1 MGGGS
6 MQLAAYGKQD
16 VHLTGNPQ
24 MTFFKYVY
32 KRYSNFAIESVE
44 HSLDTANS
52 VDENKTVVTINS
64 HSGDLISK
72 VHLQVEFTAGL
83 EMISG
88 SNGKTDVTKYL
99 SFTNETGW
107 AFVKEASIS
116 IGDQEIDKHY
126 SEWFD
131 IWNELSD
138 NAQKEHLLVN
148 KHNAKKSYYEG
159 IKNQEAAAVDQVKYI
174 EADDKLICYIPL
186 HFWFNR
192 NPGLALPIIALQYHE
207 IKFHFTFRRMT
218 ALFNSNAQA
227 ANNPNIAPKVNLFI
241 DFIYLDKEERRKFA
255 TEKHQYL
262 IEQLQRMGPESLST
276 THNLNFNHPVK
287 ELVWVCRNKK
297 AGTEATDLTTQGSST
312 NGVNNLSSV
321 SENNWAFNDFF
332 NFVCPDRGNLARTE
346 VLGGNKSYEPYE
358 FARLTFNGVDR
369 FTKRRPSYFRV
380 VQPSTHHS
388 RIPTKHIYC
397 YSFALRPED
406 FQPSGTCNFSQIHNA
421 QLLFENISTNG
432 NMELIV
438 FAVNYNQLCIMNGM
452 AGLRYSN

>member
-32 KRYSNFAIESVE
+32 KRYSNFTIESVE
-44 HSLDTANS
+44 HTLDTINN
-52 VDENKTVVTINS
+52 VGETKTTVTISS

-83 EMISG
+83 EMATASK
-88 SNGKTDVTKYL
+88 SDPTKYL

-116 IGDQEIDKHY
+116 IGEQQIDKHY

-138 NAQKEHLLVN
+138 YAQKEHLLVN
-148 KHNAKKSYYEG
+148 KHNGKKSYYEG
-159 IKNQEAAAVDQVKYI
+159 IKNKEAAAVDQVKYI
-174 EADDKLICYIPL
+174 EADDKLICYVPL
-186 HFWFNR
+186 HFWFNK
-192 NPGLALPIIALQYHE
+192 NPGLALPIIALQHHE

-218 ALFNSNAQA
+218 GLFNSNANA
-227 ANNPNIAPKVNLFI
+227 EYNPNKVPNVKLFI
-241 DFIYLDKEERRKFA
+241 DFIYLDKDERTKFA

-262 IEQLQRMGPESLST
+262 IEQLQKIGPEPLSIS
-276 THNLNFNHPVK
+276 HNLNLNHPVK
-287 ELVWVCRNKK
+287 ELIWVCRNNK
-297 AGTEATDLTTQGSST
+297 AGTEATDLTTQGSNT
-312 NGVNNLSSV
+312 NAITNLSSYAE
-321 SENNWAFNDFF
+321 STWSYNDYF
-332 NFVCPDRGNLARTE
+332 NFVCPDRTDPRRTE
-346 VLGGNKSYEPYE
+346 SLGGSKSYEPFEY
-358 FARLTFNGVDR
+358 ARLTFNGVDR
-369 FTKRRPSYFRV
+369 FTKRKPSYFRV

-388 RIPTKHIYC
+388 RIPTKHIYS

-406 FQPSGTCNFSQIHNA
+406 YQPSGTCNFSQIHNS
-421 QLLFENISTNG
+421 QLLFENISTVG
-432 NMELIV
+432 NMDLLV

-452 AGLRYSN
+452 AGLRYST

>member
-44 HSLDTANS
+44 HSLDTMNS
-52 VDENKTVVTINS
+52 VNETKTVVTINS

-83 EMISG
+83 EMANASK
-88 SNGKTDVTKYL
+88 SDPTKYL
-99 SFTNETGW
+99 SFTNGTGW

-116 IGDQEIDKHY
+116 IGDQQIDKHY

-138 NAQKEHLLVN
+138 SEQKEHLLVN

-159 IKNQEAAAVDQVKYI
+159 IKNQEEPAVSQVKYI
-174 EADDKLICYIPL
+174 EADDKLICYVPL

-218 ALFNSNAQA
+218 ALFNSNANA
-227 ANNPNIAPKVNLFI
+227 ENNPNIAPKVNLFI
-241 DFIYLDKEERRKFA
+241 DFIYLDKEERKKFA

-262 IEQLQRMGPESLST
+262 IEQVQRMGPESLST
-276 THNLNFNHPVK
+276 SHNLNFNHPVK
-287 ELVWVCRNKK
+287 ELIWVCRNKK
-297 AGTEATDLTTQGSST
+297 AGTEATDLTTQGSNT
-312 NGVNNLSSV
+312 DGVNNLSSV
-321 SENNWAFNDFF
+321 SESNWAFNDFF
-332 NFVCPDRGNLARTE
+332 NFVCPDRTNVARTE
-346 VLGGNKSYEPYE
+346 VIGGNKSYEPFE
-358 FARLTFNGVDR
+358 FARLTFNGIDR
-369 FTKRRPSYFRV
+369 FTKRRPSYFRIL
-380 VQPSTHHS
+380 QPSTHHS

-406 FQPSGTCNFSQIHNA
+406 YQPSGTCNLSQIHNA
-421 QLLFENISTNG
+421 QLLFENISTSS

>member
-44 HSLDTANS
+44 HNLDTMNS
-52 VDENKTVVTINS
+52 VNETKTVVTINS

-88 SNGKTDVTKYL
+88 SNGKTDPTKYL
-99 SFTNETGW
+99 SFTNGTGW

>member
-1 MGGGS
+1 

-44 HSLDTANS
+44 HSLDTVNS
-52 VDENKTVVTINS
+52 VEETKTVVTINS
-64 HSGDLISK
+64 HSGDLISN

-83 EMISG
+83 EMATASK
-88 SNGKTDVTKYL
+88 SDVTKYL

-159 IKNQEAAAVDQVKYI
+159 IKNQEASASNQVKYI

-218 ALFNSNAQA
+218 ALFNSNANA
-227 ANNPNIAPKVNLFI
+227 ENNPNVAPKVNLFI
-241 DFIYLDKEERRKFA
+241 DFIYLDKEERKKFA

-276 THNLNFNHPVK
+276 THNLNFNHPIK
-287 ELVWVCRNKK
+287 ELFWVCRNKK

-312 NGVNNLSSV
+312 NGVNNLSSYA
-321 SENNWAFNDFF
+321 ENTWSYNDFF
-332 NFVCPDRGNLARTE
+332 NFICPDRSNLARTE
-346 VLGGNKSYEPYE
+346 VIGGNKSYEPFEY
-358 FARLTFNGVDR
+358 ARLTFNGVDR

-421 QLLFENISTNG
+421 QLLFENITTIG

>member
-1 MGGGS
+1 

-44 HSLDTANS
+44 HSLDTVNS
-52 VDENKTVVTINS
+52 VEETKTVVTINS
-64 HSGDLISK
+64 HSGDLISN

-83 EMISG
+83 EMATASK
-88 SNGKTDVTKYL
+88 SDVTKYL

-159 IKNQEAAAVDQVKYI
+159 IKNQEASASNQVKYI

-218 ALFNSNAQA
+218 ALFNSNANA
-227 ANNPNIAPKVNLFI
+227 ENNPNVAPKVNLFI
-241 DFIYLDKEERRKFA
+241 DFIYLDKEERKKFA

-276 THNLNFNHPVK
+276 THNLNFNHPIK
-287 ELVWVCRNKK
+287 ELFWVCRNKK

-312 NGVNNLSSV
+312 NGVNNLSSYA
-321 SENNWAFNDFF
+321 ENTWSYNDFF

-346 VLGGNKSYEPYE
+346 VIGGNKSYEPFEY
-358 FARLTFNGVDR
+358 ARLTFNGVDR

-406 FQPSGTCNFSQIHNA
+406 FQPSGSCNFSQIHNA
-421 QLLFENISTNG
+421 QLLFENITTIG

>member
-1 MGGGS
+1 

-44 HSLDTANS
+44 HSLDTVNS
-52 VDENKTVVTINS
+52 VEETKTVVTINS
-64 HSGDLISK
+64 HSGDLISN

-83 EMISG
+83 EMATASK
-88 SNGKTDVTKYL
+88 SDVTKYL

-159 IKNQEAAAVDQVKYI
+159 IKNQEASASNQVKYI

-218 ALFNSNAQA
+218 ALFNSNANA
-227 ANNPNIAPKVNLFI
+227 ENNPNVAPKVNLFI
-241 DFIYLDKEERRKFA
+241 DFIYLDKEERKKFA

-276 THNLNFNHPVK
+276 THNLNFNHPIK
-287 ELVWVCRNKK
+287 ELFWVCRNKK

-312 NGVNNLSSV
+312 NGVNNLSSYA
-321 SENNWAFNDFF
+321 ENTWSYNDFF
-332 NFVCPDRGNLARTE
+332 NFICPDRSNLARTE
-346 VLGGNKSYEPYE
+346 VIGGNKSYEPFEY
-358 FARLTFNGVDR
+358 ARLTFNGVDR

-406 FQPSGTCNFSQIHNA
+406 FQPSGSCNFSQIHNA
-421 QLLFENISTNG
+421 QLLFENITTIG

>member
-44 HSLDTANS
+44 HTLDTVNS
-52 VDENKTVVTINS
+52 VEETKTVVTINS
-64 HSGDLISK
+64 HSGDLISN

-88 SNGKTDVTKYL
+88 SNGKSDFTKYL

-159 IKNQEAAAVDQVKYI
+159 IKNQEASASNQYKYI

-218 ALFNSNAQA
+218 ALFNSNANA
-227 ANNPNIAPKVNLFI
+227 ENNPNVAPKVNLFI
-241 DFIYLDKEERRKFA
+241 DFIYLDKEERKKFA

-276 THNLNFNHPVK
+276 THNLNFNHPIK
-287 ELVWVCRNKK
+287 ELFWVCRNKK

-312 NGVNNLSSV
+312 NGVNNLSSYA
-321 SENNWAFNDFF
+321 ENTWSYNDFF

-346 VLGGNKSYEPYE
+346 VIGGNKSYEPFEY
-358 FARLTFNGVDR
+358 ARLTFNGVDR

-406 FQPSGTCNFSQIHNA
+406 YQPSGTCNFSQIHNA
-421 QLLFENISTNG
+421 QLLFENITTEG

>member
-1 MGGGS
+1 

-32 KRYSNFAIESVE
+32 KRYTNFAIESVE
-44 HSLDTANS
+44 HTLDTVNNVGES
-52 VDENKTVVTINS
+52 KTVVTINS
-64 HSGDLISK
+64 HSGDLINK
-72 VHLQVEFTAGL
+72 VHLQVDFTAGL

-88 SNGKTDVTKYL
+88 SNGKSDPNKYL
-99 SFTNETGW
+99 TFTNETGW

-138 NAQKEHLLVN
+138 SEQKEHFLVN

-159 IKNQEAAAVDQVKYI
+159 IKNQQANSADQVKYVKTN
-174 EADDKLICYIPL
+174 DKLTCYIPL
-186 HFWFNR
+186 QFWFNR
-192 NPGLALPIIALQYHE
+192 NPGLALPIVALQYHE
-207 IKFHFTFRRMT
+207 IKFHFIFRKMT
-218 ALFNSNAQA
+218 ALFNSNANA
-227 ANNPNIAPKVNLFI
+227 DNNPNIIPKVSLFV
-241 DFIYLDKEERRKFA
+241 DFIYLDVDERKKFA

-262 IEQLQRMGPESLST
+262 IEQLQRVGPESLST
-276 THNLNFNHPVK
+276 THNLNLNHPVK
-287 ELVWVCRNKK
+287 ELIWVCRNKR
-297 AGTEATDLTTQGSST
+297 AGTEASDLTTQGVNT
-312 NGVNNLSSV
+312 NSVSNLSSNTE
-321 SENNWAFNDFF
+321 SNWGFNDFF
-332 NFVCPDRGNLARTE
+332 NFVCPDRSNEARRE
-346 VLGGNKSYEPYE
+346 VLFGNNSFEPFE
-358 FARLTFNGVDR
+358 FVRLTFNGVDR
-369 FTKRRPSYFRV
+369 FTKRKPSYFRV

-406 FQPSGTCNFSQIHNA
+406 YQPSGTCNFSQIHNA
-421 QLLFENISTNG
+421 QLLFENISTAG

>member
-1 MGGGS
+1 

-44 HSLDTANS
+44 HSLDTVNS

>member
-1 MGGGS
+1 

-44 HSLDTANS
+44 HSLDTVNS
-52 VDENKTVVTINS
+52 VEETKTVVTINS
-64 HSGDLISK
+64 HSGDLISN

-83 EMISG
+83 EMATASK
-88 SNGKTDVTKYL
+88 SDVTKYL

-159 IKNQEAAAVDQVKYI
+159 IKNQEASAANQVKYI

-218 ALFNSNAQA
+218 ALFNSNANA
-227 ANNPNIAPKVNLFI
+227 ENNPNVAPKVNLFI
-241 DFIYLDKEERRKFA
+241 DFIYLDKEERKKFA

-276 THNLNFNHPVK
+276 THNLNFNHPIK
-287 ELVWVCRNKK
+287 ELFWVCRNKK

-312 NGVNNLSSV
+312 NGVNNLSSYA
-321 SENNWAFNDFF
+321 ENTWSYNDFF
-332 NFVCPDRGNLARTE
+332 NFICPDRSNLARTE
-346 VLGGNKSYEPYE
+346 VIGGNKSYEPFEY
-358 FARLTFNGVDR
+358 ARLTFNGVDR

-421 QLLFENISTNG
+421 QLLFENITTIG

>member
-1 MGGGS
+1 

>member
-1 MGGGS
+1 

-44 HSLDTANS
+44 HNLDTMNS
-52 VDENKTVVTINS
+52 VNETKTVVTINS

-88 SNGKTDVTKYL
+88 SNGKTDPTKYL
-99 SFTNETGW
+99 SFTNGTGW

-297 AGTEATDLTTQGSST
+297 AGTEATDLITQGSNT
-312 NGVNNLSSV
+312 DGVNNLSSV
-321 SENNWAFNDFF
+321 SESNWAFNDFF
-332 NFVCPDRGNLARTE
+332 NFVCPDRTNVARTE
-346 VLGGNKSYEPYE
+346 VIGGNKSYEPFE
-358 FARLTFNGVDR
+358 FARLTFNGIDR
-369 FTKRRPSYFRV
+369 FTKRRPSYFRIL
-380 VQPSTHHS
+380 QPSTHHS